1 MGSPPAQG
9 AARPSTE
16 MKTLHR
22 GERRS
27 ASEFAHHTTSHM
39 GMAAAVRP
47 ALILAH
53 PPTPARIKAAAAMAN
68 TLVLR
73 IGILLSMP
81 RSVAV
86 RPERG
91 ARRGH
96 RGRVRGRSER
106 RDRNQRRQRESSDK
120 RFHVTSPCLNM
131 SSRAYG
137 NTLDAFC
144 MVAMSPPI
152 FFVSSVSTC
161 VRHAP
166 KTAVVMA
173 LAGGHS

>member
-1 MGSPPAQG
+1 
-9 AARPSTE
+9 
-16 MKTLHR
+16 
-22 GERRS
+22 
-27 ASEFAHHTTSHM
+27 M

-47 ALILAH
+47 ALMVELAH
-53 PPTPARIKAAAAMAN
+53 PPTPARIKAAAATAN

-120 RFHVTSPCLNM
+120 RFHVTSPCLDM
-131 SSRAYG
+131 SSSLCRYARCLLYGGDVASDLFCIVCIDIPAPRAENRSCNG
-137 NTLDAFC
+137 PSVL
-144 MVAMSPPI
+144 SGLPI
-152 FFVSSVSTC
+152 
-161 VRHAP
+161 
-166 KTAVVMA
+166 
-173 LAGGHS
+173 LARAWR

>member
-1 MGSPPAQG
+1 MEVAV
-9 AARPSTE
+9 
-16 MKTLHR
+16 
-22 GERRS
+22 
-27 ASEFAHHTTSHM
+27 
-39 GMAAAVRP
+39 AVRP
-47 ALILAH
+47 ALMVELAH
-53 PPTPARIKAAAAMAN
+53 PPTPARVKAAAATAN

-120 RFHVTSPCLNM
+120 RFHVTSPCLDM
-131 SSRAYG
+131 SAYAA
-137 NTLDAFC
+137 TLDAFC
-144 MVAMSPPI
+144 MVVMSPPI
-152 FFVSSVSTC
+152 FFVSSVSTYL
-161 VRHAP
+161 RHAP
-166 KTAVVMA
+166 KTAVVMGQ
-173 LAGGHS
+173 L